1 MSRGL
6 RVNQSRVE
14 VRQASTHSLGHVTQ
28 PGIRTRLKG
37 LGGLLYRRG
46 GATEFV
52 QRSFE
57 TTEKRRDGRH
67 GLRIARD
74 AVNCLSGSYEIAT
87 AVIELVVG
95 VASNRRTADR
105 G

>member
-1 MSRGL
+1 MTRGL

-14 VRQASTHSLGHVTQ
+14 VRQASAHSLGHVTQ
-28 PGIRTRLKG
+28 PGIRARLKG

-52 QRSFE
+52 QRRLE

-67 GLRIARD
+67 GLRIAGD
-74 AVNCLSGSYEIAT
+74 AVNCYGGSYEIAT
-87 AVIELVVG
+87 VVIELVVG
-95 VASNRRTADR
+95 VASNRRTVDW